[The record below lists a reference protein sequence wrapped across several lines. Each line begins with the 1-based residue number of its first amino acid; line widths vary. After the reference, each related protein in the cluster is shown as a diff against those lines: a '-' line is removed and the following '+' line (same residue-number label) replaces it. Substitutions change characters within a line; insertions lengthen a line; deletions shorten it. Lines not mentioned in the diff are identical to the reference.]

1 MTLEDLV
8 IDGPWSETAGE
19 NPDNFLLYDSGP
31 MADSRVVVFAADQCL
46 EKLASAETWFM
57 DGNFSM
63 APPLFQQ
70 LYVVRVPLGETANS
84 VAYALLTNKT
94 QQTYEE
100 LLEALVDGCCER
112 NWDGDP
118 KTIILDFEIA
128 AIQAIR
134 SVIGNHVRIQC
145 CFYHLTQSTWRKIQE
160 LGLSNLYRDSEEF
173 RVHCGMLDA
182 LALLPTQD
190 VCRGMAYV
198 QDNFPDEG
206 EALIKYF
213 DATYVTGSFRRV
225 QQPNRPLILRRIAP
239 RFPPSLWNVHDATVN
254 GDPRTNNQCE
264 GWNNRFQHLVGHNHP
279 SVWRLINCLK
289 DEQSCV
295 STLALHHEIGNPPRK
310 RTNYRDLQERLQN
323 LCIAYDDGQNC
334 L

>member
-1 MTLEDLV
+1 
-8 IDGPWSETAGE
+8 
-19 NPDNFLLYDSGP
+19 
-31 MADSRVVVFAADQCL
+31 
-46 EKLASAETWFM
+46 
-57 DGNFSM
+57 M
-63 APPLFQQ
+63 APLLFQQ
-70 LYVVRVPLGETANS
+70 LYMYVVRVPLGETANS

-100 LLEALVDGCCER
+100 LLEVLVDGCRER
-112 NWDGDP
+112 NWDADP
-118 KTIILDFEIA
+118 KTIFLDFA
-128 AIQAIR
+128 TIQTIR
-134 SVIGNHVRIQC
+134 SVIGIHVRIQC

-182 LALLPTQD
+182 LQLLPTQD

-254 GDPRTNNQCE
+254 GDPRTKQPM
-264 GWNNRFQHLVGHNHP
+264 R
-279 SVWRLINCLK
+279 RL
-289 DEQSCV
+289 EQQVPAPCW
-295 STLALHHEIGNPPRK
+295 A
-310 RTNYRDLQERLQN
+310 
-323 LCIAYDDGQNC
+323 
-334 L
+334 